1 MRAALSVDKLVD
13 LMGIQMVA
21 TLGLNWVVRKVVKTA
36 DVRVVAKVVM
46 TAVMMVYQL
55 VDQLAR

>member
-1 MRAALSVDKLVD
+1 MSVGKLVD

-36 DVRVVAKVVM
+36 DGRVVAKVDM